1 MGRFNRYDKSRNRE
15 SSFGESKRYDR
26 SRNRES
32 SFGESKSFRK
42 TPIRVGEEYDIKIED
57 ISKRGDAGVTRIGG
71 LVVFVNNTSPGERA
85 KIRITKVEEA
95 YATGEVLDQ
104 IQKNEDVPRD
114 FMQARSELKLAKL
127 AQTPGGKEIFERFG
141 RSLSETKDTMRAYE
155 AAVRCAEENG
165 SLTDFQDAIINDIF
179 IAFRPFIESVFT
191 KSLNKPTNKTRGR
204 YR

>member
-1 MGRFNRYDKSRNRE
+1 MGRFNRYDKSRNSE
-15 SSFGESKRYDR
+15 SSFGESKRYDKG
-26 SRNRES
+26 RNRES
-32 SFGESKSFRK
+32 SFGESKSFRR

-104 IQKNEDVPRD
+104 VQKNEDVPRH

-127 AQTPGGKEIFERFG
+127 AQTTGGKEIFERFS

-179 IAFRPFIESVFT
+179 IVFRPFIESIFT
-191 KSLNKPTNKTRGR
+191 KSLNKPSNKTRSR

>member
-1 MGRFNRYDKSRNRE
+1 MGRFNRYDKSRKRE
-15 SSFGESKRYDR
+15 GSFGESKWYDK
-26 SRNRES
+26 SRKREG
-32 SFGESKSFRK
+32 SFGESKSFRR
-42 TPIRVGEEYDIKIED
+42 TPIRVGEEYDVKIED

-95 YATGEVLDQ
+95 YAAGEVLNQ
-104 IQKNEDVPRD
+104 VQEVEPRQ
-114 FMQARSELKLAKL
+114 FMETRSELKLTKL
-127 AQTPGGKEIFERFG
+127 AQTPGGKEIFQRFST
-141 RSLSETKDTMRAYE
+141 SLSETKDTMRAYE
-155 AAVRCAEENG
+155 AAVKCAEENG

-191 KSLNKPTNKTRGR
+191 KSFSKPSNKKRGR

>member
-1 MGRFNRYDKSRNRE
+1 LGRFNRYDKNRNRE
-15 SSFGESKRYDR
+15 SSFGESKRYDKN
-26 SRNRES
+26 RNRES
-32 SFGESKSFRK
+32 SFGESKSFRR

-114 FMQARSELKLAKL
+114 FMQAKSELKLAKL

>member
-1 MGRFNRYDKSRNRE
+1 LGRFNRYDKSRNRE
-15 SSFGESKRYDR
+15 SRFGESKRYDK

-32 SFGESKSFRK
+32 RFGESKSFRS
-42 TPIRVGEEYDIKIED
+42 TPIRVGEEYDIKIEG
-57 ISKRGDAGVTRIGG
+57 ISKRGDAGVARIGG

-95 YATGEVLDQ
+95 YATGEILDQ
-104 IQKNEDVPRD
+104 VQKNDVPRH

-127 AQTPGGKEIFERFG
+127 AQTPGGKEIFERFSS
-141 RSLSETKDTMRAYE
+141 SLSETKDTMRAYE

-179 IAFRPFIESVFT
+179 IAFRPFIESIFT
-191 KSLNKPTNKTRGR
+191 KSLNKPSNKTRGR

>member
-1 MGRFNRYDKSRNRE
+1 MGRFNRYDKSRKRE
-15 SSFGESKRYDR
+15 GSFGESKWYDK
-26 SRNRES
+26 SRKREG
-32 SFGESKSFRK
+32 SFGESKSFRR
-42 TPIRVGEEYDIKIED
+42 TPIRVGEEYDVKIED

-95 YATGEVLDQ
+95 YAAGEVLNQ
-104 IQKNEDVPRD
+104 VQEVEPRQ
-114 FMQARSELKLAKL
+114 FMETRSELKLAKL
-127 AQTPGGKEIFERFG
+127 AQTPGGKEIFQRFST
-141 RSLSETKDTMRAYE
+141 SLSETKDTMRAYE
-155 AAVRCAEENG
+155 AAVKCAEENG

-191 KSLNKPTNKTRGR
+191 KSFSKPSNKKRGR

>member
-15 SSFGESKRYDR
+15 SSFGESK
-26 SRNRES
+26 
-32 SFGESKSFRK
+32 SFRR

-114 FMQARSELKLAKL
+114 FMQAKSELKLAKL

-191 KSLNKPTNKTRGR
+191 KSLNKPTNKTHGR

>member
-1 MGRFNRYDKSRNRE
+1 LGRFNRYDKSRNRE
-15 SSFGESKRYDR
+15 SSFGESKRYDK

-32 SFGESKSFRK
+32 SFGESKSFRR

-104 IQKNEDVPRD
+104 IHKNEYVPRH

-191 KSLNKPTNKTRGR
+191 KSLNKPTNKSRGR

>member
-15 SSFGESKRYDR
+15 SSFGESRRYDK

-32 SFGESKSFRK
+32 SFGESKSFRR

-114 FMQARSELKLAKL
+114 IMQARSELKLAKL

>member
-1 MGRFNRYDKSRNRE
+1 LGRFNRYDKSRNRE
-15 SSFGESKRYDR
+15 SSFGESK
-26 SRNRES
+26 
-32 SFGESKSFRK
+32 SFRR

-104 IQKNEDVPRD
+104 VQENEDVPRH

-127 AQTPGGKEIFERFG
+127 AQTPGGKEIFERFS

-155 AAVRCAEENG
+155 AAVRCAEEKG

-179 IAFRPFIESVFT
+179 IAFKPFIESIFT
-191 KSLNKPTNKTRGR
+191 KSLNKPSNKTRGR
-204 YR
+204 YRQ

>member
-1 MGRFNRYDKSRNRE
+1 MGRFNRYDKSRKRE
-15 SSFGESKRYDR
+15 SSFGESKWYDK
-26 SRNRES
+26 SRKRES
-32 SFGESKSFRK
+32 SFGESKSFRR
-42 TPIRVGEEYDIKIED
+42 TPIRVGEEYDVKIED

-95 YATGEVLDQ
+95 YAAGEVLNQ
-104 IQKNEDVPRD
+104 VQEFEPRQ
-114 FMQARSELKLAKL
+114 FMETRSELKLAKL
-127 AQTPGGKEIFERFG
+127 AQTPGGKEIFERFST
-141 RSLSETKDTMRAYE
+141 SLNETKDTMRAYE
-155 AAVRCAEENG
+155 AAVKCAEENG

-191 KSLNKPTNKTRGR
+191 KSFSKPSNKKRGR

>member
-15 SSFGESKRYDR
+15 SSFGESKRYDK

-32 SFGESKSFRK
+32 SFGESKSFRR

-104 IQKNEDVPRD
+104 IQKNEDVPRQFCRRD
-114 FMQARSELKLAKL
+114 RNS
-127 AQTPGGKEIFERFG
+127 
-141 RSLSETKDTMRAYE
+141 
-155 AAVRCAEENG
+155 N
-165 SLTDFQDAIINDIF
+165 
-179 IAFRPFIESVFT
+179 SV
-191 KSLNKPTNKTRGR
+191 S
-204 YR
+204 

>member
-15 SSFGESKRYDR
+15 SSFGESKWYDK
-26 SRNRES
+26 SRKRES
-32 SFGESKSFRK
+32 SFGESKSFRR
-42 TPIRVGEEYDIKIED
+42 TPIRVGEEYDVKIED

-95 YATGEVLDQ
+95 YATGEVLNQ
-104 IQKNEDVPRD
+104 VQENEVEPRQ
-114 FMQARSELKLAKL
+114 FMEARSELKLAKL
-127 AQTPGGKEIFERFG
+127 AQTPGGKEIFERFST
-141 RSLSETKDTMRAYE
+141 SLSETKDTMSAYE
-155 AAVRCAEENG
+155 AAVKCAEVNG

-191 KSLNKPTNKTRGR
+191 KSFSKPSNKKRGR

>member
-1 MGRFNRYDKSRNRE
+1 LGRFNRYDKSRNRE
-15 SSFGESKRYDR
+15 SSFGESKRYDK

-32 SFGESKSFRK
+32 SFGESKSFRR

-104 IQKNEDVPRD
+104 IQKNEDVPRH
-114 FMQARSELKLAKL
+114 FMQAKL

-179 IAFRPFIESVFT
+179 IAFRPFIESIFT
-191 KSLNKPTNKTRGR
+191 KSLNKPSNKTRGR

>member
-1 MGRFNRYDKSRNRE
+1 MGRFNRYDKSRKRE
-15 SSFGESKRYDR
+15 GSFGESKWYDK
-26 SRNRES
+26 SRKREG
-32 SFGESKSFRK
+32 SFGESKSFRR
-42 TPIRVGEEYDIKIED
+42 TPIRVGEEYDVKIED

-95 YATGEVLDQ
+95 YAAGEVLNQ
-104 IQKNEDVPRD
+104 VQEVEPRQ
-114 FMQARSELKLAKL
+114 FMETRSELKLAKL
-127 AQTPGGKEIFERFG
+127 AQTPGGKEIFERFST
-141 RSLSETKDTMRAYE
+141 SLSETKDTMRAYE
-155 AAVRCAEENG
+155 AAVKCAEENG

-191 KSLNKPTNKTRGR
+191 KSFSKPSNKKRGR